1 MDSKRLRLILLGL
14 LGGSAVLFVAICVI
28 GLSVL
33 STKSQ
38 KMVSL
43 KLQSKVLDDQISSLT
58 QAKKQ
63 VQNYSYIKSVAA
75 EVIPN
80 DKDQAQ
86 AVLEI
91 FQIASESGIAIQS
104 ISFPS
109 STLGAVT
116 SASAASAS
124 SASII
129 SQAKPVSGIKGL
141 YSIQLTITPETGPQV
156 PAAQRLT
163 YAKMLDFFG
172 RIEHNQRTAQIT
184 QVNVQPQGGTSGNSA
199 SSITFSMTVN
209 IFIKP

>member
-14 LGGSAVLFVAICVI
+14 LGGSAVLFMAICVI
-28 GLSVL
+28 GLSTL
-33 STKSQ
+33 SAKSQ
-38 KMVSL
+38 KMVDL
-43 KLQSKVLDDQISSLT
+43 KLQSKVLDDQISSLA

-63 VQNYSYIKSVAA
+63 VQNYTYIKSVAA
-75 EVIPN
+75 EVIPD
-80 DKDQAQ
+80 DKNQAQ

-129 SQAKPVSGIKGL
+129 SQAKPVVGIKGL

-156 PAAQRLT
+156 PDAQQLT
-163 YAKMLDFFG
+163 YAKMLDFFD
-172 RIEHNQRTAQIT
+172 RIERNQRTAQIT
-184 QVNVQPQGGTSGNSA
+184 QVNVQPQGGANGTSA
-199 SSITFSMTVN
+199 SAITFSITVN